1 MDRRSLA
8 SGLMKGP
15 LGFSREPIQ
24 EARVLRTRI
33 SLLVATIAVFAVA
46 APAAAAAPVW
56 EEVSVDETFFLP
68 RTSEACGFDVF
79 EHDEGQLK
87 FQVIEYTD
95 GSLRFKDLAVR
106 VSQSLVAPSQGTTVE
121 LQPGGRGGH
130 VFLVRPDG
138 SALELSHGTNGHVTV
153 PGEGVIYMW
162 AGIARATFAPDGTVV
177 ENQHGFIMDTYSSL
191 CPRLAG

>member
-1 MDRRSLA
+1 VKGSLRLAENRHRRLEMRIRNSLA
-8 SGLMKGP
+8 L
-15 LGFSREPIQ
+15 
-24 EARVLRTRI
+24 A
-33 SLLVATIAVFAVA
+33 AIAVLAAVSS
-46 APAAAAAPVW
+46 AAAAAPAW

-68 RTSEACGFDVF
+68 RTSEACGFEVF

-87 FQVIEYTD
+87 FQVIEYAD

-106 VSQSLVAPSQGTTVE
+106 VSQSLVAPSQGTSVE

-138 SALELSHGTNGHVTV
+138 SAVELVPGTNGHVTV

-162 AGIARATFAPDGTVV
+162 AGNVQVTIAPDGTVT
-177 ENQHGFIMDTYSSL
+177 ETEHGFITDGLTGL
-191 CPRLAG
+191 CPALAG

>member
-1 MDRRSLA
+1 M
-8 SGLMKGP
+8 
-15 LGFSREPIQ
+15 
-24 EARVLRTRI
+24 RVRI
-33 SLLVATIAVFAVA
+33 SLALAVIVALAAA
-46 APAAAAAPVW
+46 APAAAAGPAW
-56 EEVSVDETFFLP
+56 EEVNVDDTFYLP
-68 RTSEACGFDVF
+68 RTSAACGFDVF

-87 FQVIEYTD
+87 FQVIEYAD

-130 VFLVRPDG
+130 VFLLRPDG
-138 SALELSHGTNGHVTV
+138 SAIELSPGTNGHVTV

-191 CPRLAG
+191 CPLLAG